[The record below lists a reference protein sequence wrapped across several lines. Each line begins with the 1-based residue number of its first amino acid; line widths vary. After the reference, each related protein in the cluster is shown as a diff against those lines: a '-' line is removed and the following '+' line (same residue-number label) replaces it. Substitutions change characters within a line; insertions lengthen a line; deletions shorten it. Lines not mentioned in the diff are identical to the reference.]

1 MSICEML
8 WILSFAKNMDRN
20 IGKSKS
26 KNWSSKY
33 SPKLLDHAKESTTD
47 TLKTGSEK
55 AIQKTAEETGDLIV
69 TRILIKFK
77 KSPKLHHRIVQKW
90 LQMKQ
95 KIWNMIGK
103 YLEKDISF
111 QKKYKSLLMIYD

>member
-1 MSICEML
+1 
-8 WILSFAKNMDRN
+8 MDRN

-33 SPKLLDHAKESTTD
+33 SQKLLDHAKESTTD
-47 TLKTGSEK
+47 TLKTGSER

-77 KSPKLHHRIVQKW
+77 KSPKLYHRIVQKW

-95 KIWNMIGK
+95 KIWNMIEK